1 LHQDE
6 DQCGAVPAIKTL
18 EDFTFARLPTAPT
31 EAIAH
36 LATTTFLARTENV
49 ILRGLGTG
57 ETHFSIGLGTTRMRE
72 TRVSDAELVH
82 HWRRGPRR
90 AWASALSS
98 WRSRSFAPTGSP
110 VPLALGAALGAI
122 SALRLRPGWA
132 SAIPLPAAGTR
143 VGLLNILALVP

>member
-1 LHQDE
+1 VRCISIPGPRDLHKDE

-57 ETHFSIGLGTTRMRE
+57 
-72 TRVSDAELVH
+72 
-82 HWRRGPRR
+82 
-90 AWASALSS
+90 
-98 WRSRSFAPTGSP
+98 
-110 VPLALGAALGAI
+110 
-122 SALRLRPGWA
+122 
-132 SAIPLPAAGTR
+132 
-143 VGLLNILALVP
+143 